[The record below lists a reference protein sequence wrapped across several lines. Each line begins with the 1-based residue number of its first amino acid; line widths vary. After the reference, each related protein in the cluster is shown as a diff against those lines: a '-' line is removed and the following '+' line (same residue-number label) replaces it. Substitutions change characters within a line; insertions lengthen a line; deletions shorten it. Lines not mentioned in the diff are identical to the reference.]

1 MKKMIKLTNKITKW
15 SIFSYIAMAICVG
28 VSLCI
33 FSIEKSLITKAIYI
47 FIAEYIAALSIY
59 CAAQNVLK
67 GLSYLTNADVFKA
80 MNQTKYIESSKLE
93 FIHANKSY
101 AISFIVF
108 TLLHIYLIL
117 YSVAL
122 TGMGRWWFT
131 DGWLNQIHKILYTVT
146 FFWLPCFLNFK
157 IATKDVKKVSD
168 KTKEYLKMEKDRHEK
183 G

>member
-1 MKKMIKLTNKITKW
+1 MKKMYELTNKIIKW
-15 SIFSYIAMAICVG
+15 SIFSYIAMAICIG
-28 VSLCI
+28 ISLCI
-33 FSIEKSLITKAIYI
+33 FSVQKSLIAKAIYI
-47 FIAEYIAALSIY
+47 FIAEYIAALSIC
-59 CAAQNVLK
+59 CAAQNVLE

-80 MNQTKYIESSKLE
+80 MNQIKYLETSKLE

-108 TLLHIYLIL
+108 TLLHIYLIV

-131 DGWLNQIHKILYTVT
+131 DGWLKQIHKILYTVI

-157 IATKDVKKVSD
+157 IATKDVKKVSN
-168 KTKEYLKMEKDRHEK
+168 KTKEYLEMEKEK
-183 G
+183 YEKR